1 MWGATW
7 SIDLP
12 TVPRRHPQNALSAMQ
27 VQQRKAPG
35 RYTDGNGLYLV
46 VDPSGAKR
54 WLLRIVVMGRRR
66 DIGLGGLSLVSLAE
80 ARALAVEYRKVAR
93 EGGDP
98 LAVRRSQRVIVPTF
112 GEAAEAAHLGLKEGF
127 RNAKHA
133 DQWINTIRQYANP
146 HIGTRRIDDIGTPDI
161 LKVLAPVWLKKPETA
176 RRLKQRM
183 HKVFEHAK
191 ASGLRSGEN
200 PVAGVDSG
208 LPKQTALQE
217 HHVALAFADLP
228 AFMVKLRGQGEHTT
242 SRLALELLILTA
254 TRTSEVLL
262 ARWDEVDADSEVWTI
277 PAERMKAKRIHRVPL
292 TRRCLELL
300 AVAKQLAAGS
310 QLVFPG
316 MKTDR
321 PMSNMAFLKLLER
334 MKVDVTAHGF
344 RSSFS
349 DWAAESTHYSREVVE
364 MALAHTIKSKVEA
377 AYRRGDL
384 LDKRRP
390 LMGDWETFALSKI
403 AAEKKIAGS
412 S

>member
-1 MWGATW
+1 M
-7 SIDLP
+7 P
-12 TVPRRHPQNALSAMQ
+12 PPRRHPQNALSAMR
-27 VQQRKAPG
+27 VQQLKTAG

-54 WLLRIVVMGRRR
+54 WLLRTVVMGRRR

-80 ARALAVEYRKVAR
+80 ARALATEYRKIAR

-98 LAVRRSQRVIVPTF
+98 LSVRRSQRVVVPTF
-112 GEAAEAAHLGLKEGF
+112 SEAAEAAHGALKEGF

-133 DQWINTIRQYANP
+133 DQWINTIKQYAYP
-146 HIGTRRIDDIGTPDI
+146 QIGSRRIDDIGTPDI
-161 LKVLAPVWLKKPETA
+161 LKVLAPLWLKKSETA

-208 LPKQTALQE
+208 LPKQMAIQE
-217 HHVALAFADLP
+217 HHAALPFAELP
-228 AFMVKLRGQGEHTT
+228 DFLVKLRSEGEHTS

-262 ARWDEVDADSEVWTI
+262 TRWEEFDIESAIWTI
-277 PAERMKAKRIHRVPL
+277 PPERMKVKRVHRVPL
-292 TRRCLELL
+292 TARCLEIL
-300 AVAKQLAAGS
+300 AAAKKLAAGS
-310 QLVFPG
+310 GFVFPG
-316 MKTDR
+316 MKVER
-321 PMSNMAFLKLLER
+321 PLSNMVFLKLLER

-344 RSSFS
+344 RSTFS
-349 DWAAESTHYSREVVE
+349 DWAAERTQYSREVVE

-390 LMGDWETFALSKI
+390 LMADWSKFCLSSVQSFGGE
-403 AAEKKIAGS
+403 ADEPTPQRD
-412 S
+412 